1 MHNTIFLLAYIVI
14 SLYSNMKWISTR
26 KYIGDVR
33 PSLMALHSLESISK

>member
-1 MHNTIFLLAYIVI
+1 MHNTIC
-14 SLYSNMKWISTR
+14 SYSNMYIKTNVKWILTG

>member
-1 MHNTIFLLAYIVI
+1 MHYTIFLLAYIVI
-14 SLYSNMKWISTR
+14 CIYSNMKWMLTG